1 MTSRD
6 SNTAS
11 AHCPRVV
18 LVGAPGSG
26 KTTVGRLLAKR
37 WQVEFRDTDHDIEQ
51 NTGRTVSDIFI
62 EQGEAHFRSLEREAV
77 AVALEQ
83 HGGVLALGAGAVLSD
98 DTRQL
103 LRRHRVVHL
112 DVGLAAAMKRLEMNR
127 SRPLLVGNVRGRWQE
142 LAAERRPLYTEVA
155 TLTVQTDGQPAQ
167 QVAAAVEAA
176 LEASEEGASHD
187 G

>member
-1 MTSRD
+1 VTSPD
-6 SNTAS
+6 GSHTS
-11 AHCPRVV
+11 AEGPRVV

-62 EQGEAHFRSLEREAV
+62 QQGEEHFRSLERLAV
-77 AVALEQ
+77 ASALQQ
-83 HGGVLALGAGAVLSD
+83 HRGVLALGAGAVLDD
-98 DTRQL
+98 DTRRL
-103 LRRHRVVHL
+103 LRNHLVVHL

-155 TLTVQTDGQPAQ
+155 TVTVSTDGPPAQ

-176 LEASEEGASHD
+176 LQACEEESTQ
-187 G
+187 